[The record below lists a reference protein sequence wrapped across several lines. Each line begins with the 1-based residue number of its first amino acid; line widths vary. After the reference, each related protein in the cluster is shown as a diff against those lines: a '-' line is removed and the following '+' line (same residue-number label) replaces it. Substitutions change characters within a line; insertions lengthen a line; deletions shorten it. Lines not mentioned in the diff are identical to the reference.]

1 MDVPIGL
8 DACER
13 PIFGRGARLYYDFL
27 DRDLCPGVSN
37 LYTHTPR
44 TVVVLVAIDASP
56 AVSNALLPFH
66 PQHGHSLRSLGCS
79 PPLALPQSL

>member
-37 LYTHTPR
+37 LYTHAP
-44 TVVVLVAIDASP
+44 
-56 AVSNALLPFH
+56 
-66 PQHGHSLRSLGCS
+66 PQVE
-79 PPLALPQSL
+79 PL